1 MYIRGEWFVE
11 MVLLDLYRKKK
22 MNFAELQK
30 SPFFKKVLQSTKENW
45 NFQVQNLLFSKINE
59 LNNREELNIN
69 LKSISAL
76 HTITNFSHFIIN
88 KLCQQINIDS
98 NEDLFEINTNL
109 INDNKIYT
117 IEDIEKLHPNY
128 FYLYE
133 QFDLIESDL
142 QELIYNFNII
152 TDNEENEYFL
162 NKICND
168 YFNVFIK
175 NVFDL
180 IENKSK
186 NNCIFS

>member
-1 MYIRGEWFVE
+1 M
-11 MVLLDLYRKKK
+11 
-22 MNFAELQK
+22 
-30 SPFFKKVLQSTKENW
+30 LQSTKENW